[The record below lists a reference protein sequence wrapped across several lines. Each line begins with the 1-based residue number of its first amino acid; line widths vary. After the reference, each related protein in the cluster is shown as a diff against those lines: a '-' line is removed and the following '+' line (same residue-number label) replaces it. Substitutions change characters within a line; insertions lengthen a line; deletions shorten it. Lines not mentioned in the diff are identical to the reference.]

1 MSTNAQLVTGA
12 GGATAGSITQ
22 IGGNITLPAG
32 GPWIISG
39 IWSQVLQ
46 DTAVASEAVNGNLIV
61 NALSGDLNPDPAP
74 GKYPSANMASQSAAS
89 FGIHAT
95 PLNIYPV
102 NWLASGKAVI
112 SLSYENMSG
121 NATAPIAA
129 AGIIFGDSIP
139 AEVPLVF
146 SDSVNGSLTA
156 ASEASIGSITLA
168 EKATRIVG
176 MCAIAMKDG
185 AVTADEAMLAH
196 IRLDSADVKFS
207 PSQYPC
213 AYAFNGADGT
223 PAGGCGLA
231 MNKYIPMDVPVI
243 GGSIINVF
251 GTLVNAVT
259 AGLHVSV
266 YIAYE

>member
-1 MSTNAQLVTGA
+1 MTNAQLVTGA
-12 GGATAGSITQ
+12 GGAAAGSITQ

-32 GPWIISG
+32 GPWMIHG
-39 IWSQVLQ
+39 LWSQAVM
-46 DTAVASEAVNGNLIV
+46 DTAVHSEGMNGNLIV

-74 GKYPSANMASQSAAS
+74 GKYPSANMPSKTGANFSIQSQ
-89 FGIHAT
+89 

-121 NATAPIAA
+121 NATAPIIA
-129 AGIIFGDSIP
+129 AGIIFGDGVP
-139 AEVPLVF
+139 DKAPLVF
-146 SDSVNGSLTA
+146 SDSVNASLTA
-156 ASEASIGSITLA
+156 AAEASIGSITLA

-185 AVTADEAMLAH
+185 AVTADEGMLAH

-213 AYAFNGADGT
+213 QYAFNAADGT
-223 PAGGCGLA
+223 PAGGSAIGK
-231 MNKYIPMDVPVI
+231 NEFIPLDIPVI

-266 YIAYE
+266 FIAYE